1 MDLGL
6 KDKIA
11 VVTAASRGLGQ
22 AVALQFAREGAH
34 VVIFARD
41 AERLAGVQAEIEGQG
56 GQALAVQGD
65 VTIQADVDR
74 LVQAALDRFGRLDI
88 LITNAGG
95 PPPGAFTTLS
105 IEQWEAACQ
114 LTLLSAVRLVQAVVP
129 TMQRQNSGAIVSI
142 NSMTVKHPI
151 GNLML
156 SNSIRDAV
164 NGLMKT
170 LSLELAADG
179 IRVNSV
185 LPGWTRTERVAS
197 IVAGRAQASGQS
209 AAEVE
214 AAITRDIPLGRMG
227 QPDEFARAV
236 VFLASP
242 AASYI
247 TGQSLLVDGGMYRGK
262 L

>member
-6 KDKIA
+6 KDKVA
-11 VVTAASRGLGQ
+11 VVTAAS
-22 AVALQFAREGAH
+22 

-41 AERLAGVQAEIEGQG
+41 AERLASVQTELEALGA
-56 GQALAVQGD
+56 QALVVQGD
-65 VTIQADVDR
+65 VTEQADVER
-74 LVQAALDRFGRLDI
+74 LVQATLDRFGRIDI

-95 PPPGAFTTLS
+95 PPAGGFTSLS
-105 IEQWEAACQ
+105 MAQWEAACQ
-114 LTLLSAVRLVQAVVP
+114 LTLLSAVRLIQAVLP
-129 TMQRQNSGAIVSI
+129 TMQRQKSGSIVSI

-156 SNSIRDAV
+156 SNSIRDAL

-170 LSLELAADG
+170 LSIDVASDG

-185 LPGWTRTERVAS
+185 LPGWTKTERVES
-197 IVAGRAQASGQS
+197 IVAGRSQASGQS
-209 AAEVE
+209 PAEVE
-214 AAITRDIPLGRMG
+214 AGITRDIPLARLGE
-227 QPDEFARAV
+227 PDEFANAV

-247 TGQSLLVDGGMYRGK
+247 TGQSLLVDGGLYRGK